1 VNNEQVNLF
10 PGAARGATCRGNRP
24 GVESFLPECHD
35 VLDVLD
41 VLIKPVR
48 EFVSRDSK
56 QVRAQLVR
64 IGFDLCQGNKG
75 NEGDE
80 AGNRESLLDCL
91 ACVVEALHAGSLVID
106 DIQDSSDV
114 RRGEPALHLQI
125 GVPLAINAAN
135 WLYFWPADLVR
146 QQGLPPQ
153 IELEIYRLFHATMMR
168 AHQGQALDLGHDLT
182 QVPRESARDISLA
195 TIELKTG
202 ELMAMCAEFGAIA
215 GGAHEDLRKRLAAFG
230 RRFGVALQ
238 MFNDIGEVVAGPA
251 AAGAQRSFRRPSW
264 VWAVAAKELAAADYD
279 RFQAMM
285 REPGA
290 LESYDR
296 LARHE
301 VIGEAVRLACEEM
314 EQTLALVAGLAEA
327 PQDVGHAR
335 AVSAVRE
342 LARKVMS
349 AYA

>member
-10 PGAARGATCRGNRP
+10 SGAARGATSRGNRP
-24 GVESFLPECHD
+24 GVESFLPGNPD
-35 VLDVLD
+35 VFD
-41 VLIKPVR
+41 VLIGPVR

-64 IGFDLCQGNKG
+64 IGFDLSR
-75 NEGDE
+75 DE
-80 AGNRESLLDCL
+80 RANVESDAPGRESLLDCL

-106 DIQDSSDV
+106 DIQDASEI

-135 WLYFWPADLVR
+135 WLYFWPADLIR
-146 QQGLPPQ
+146 QQGLPAET
-153 IELEIYRLFHATMMR
+153 ELQIYRLFHATMIR
-168 AHQGQALDLGHDLT
+168 AHHGQALDLGHDMT
-182 QVPRESARDISLA
+182 QVRQDRARGISLA

-215 GGAHEDLRKRLAAFG
+215 GEANQERRTRLAEFG
-230 RRFGVALQ
+230 RRFGMALQ
-238 MFNDIGEVVAGPA
+238 MFNDIGEVVTGPA
-251 AAGAQRSFRRPSW
+251 AAGAQSSFRRPSW
-264 VWAVAAKELAAADYD
+264 VWAVAAKELAAAEYG

-290 LESYDR
+290 LESYEM

-301 VIGEAVRLACEEM
+301 VIGEAVRLAREEM

-335 AVSAVRE
+335 AVSAVHE